1 MNRVVAAMAVAAS
14 LLMAS
19 GCSSSPEA
27 AGSESATVPQ
37 EVAAPARDDGAD
49 VSDGSGQYETEV
61 DADVTIVDVRPS
73 DSDAEYAMAVIKVKN
88 RGEECPVGAVTALFY
103 DEQGTFYTEGV
114 NHFMELGKGDTV
126 TVNVEAIRMGTA
138 KRAEVVEV
146 SCQ

>member
-1 MNRVVAAMAVAAS
+1 MNRVVAAIAVAAS

-27 AGSESATVPQ
+27 AEPESATVPQ

-49 VSDGSGQYETEV
+49 LSDGSGQYETEV

-73 DSDAEYAMAVIKVKN
+73 DSDPEYAMAVIKVKN

-114 NHFMELGKGDTV
+114 NHFMELGTGDTV

>member
-1 MNRVVAAMAVAAS
+1 MNRVVAAIAVAAS

-27 AGSESATVPQ
+27 ARPESATVSE
-37 EVAAPARDDGAD
+37 EVAAPARDDEAD
-49 VSDGSGQYETEV
+49 ARNGSGQYETEV

-103 DEQGTFYTEGV
+103 DEHGTFYTEGV
-114 NHFMELGKGDTV
+114 NHFMELDKGDTV